1 MKPRLSIV
9 TPACN
14 EAANLPELHRRI
26 VAALEGCGLA
36 WEWIAVDD
44 HSEDETFA
52 VLTALARQDARVR
65 GVRLARNSGAHA
77 ALLCG
82 LAEALG
88 EAAVVL
94 AADLQDPPEI
104 VPELL
109 ARWRGGAQVVWAA
122 REDAPAFSRLYYRL
136 LRRLGGLERMPP
148 AGADFFLVER
158 AVIDALQRC
167 GERHTNVFALLL
179 WIGFRQE
186 TVTYAKQA
194 RRAGRSGWTWR
205 KKIRL
210 VLDSLTAFTHA
221 PLRLMSLLGVATA
234 LVGFF
239 YAVVVIANAL
249 AGRPPAGW
257 SSLMVVVLV
266 LGGAQMTMMG
276 VLGEYLWRALDE
288 ARRRPRFLIE
298 ARTPPGEGSGD
309 A

>member
-9 TPACN
+9 TPAFN
-14 EAANLPELHRRI
+14 EAANLPELHRRL
-26 VAALEGCGLA
+26 VAALDGCNLS

-44 HSEDETFA
+44 HSEDETFT
-52 VLTALARQDARVR
+52 VLTALARQDPRVR
-65 GVRLARNSGAHA
+65 GVRLARNSGSHS
-77 ALLCG
+77 ALFCG
-82 LAEALG
+82 LAEARG

-122 REDAPAFSRLYYRL
+122 RRGAPVFSRLYYL
-136 LRRLGGLERMPP
+136 ILRRLGGLERTPRT
-148 AGADFFLVER
+148 GADFFLADR
-158 AVIDALQRC
+158 AVMDAVLRF
-167 GERHTNVFALLL
+167 GEQHTSIFALLL

-186 TVTYAKQA
+186 TVSYEKDA
-194 RRAGRSGWTWR
+194 RREGRSGWTCR
-205 KKIRL
+205 KKVRL
-210 VLDSLTAFTHA
+210 VLDSLTTFTHT
-221 PLRLMSLLGVATA
+221 PLRQMSLLGVATA
-234 LVGFF
+234 LIGFL
-239 YAVVVIANAL
+239 YAAVVVANFF
-249 AGRPPAGW
+249 AGRSPTGW

-288 ARRRPRFLIE
+288 ARQRPRFLIE
-298 ARTPPGEGSGD
+298 ARTPSDERSGD

>member
-9 TPACN
+9 TPAFN
-14 EAANLPELHRRI
+14 EAANLPELHRRLT
-26 VAALEGCGLA
+26 AALEACGLQ

-52 VLTALARQDARVR
+52 VLTKLARQDARVR
-65 GVRLARNSGAHA
+65 GVRLARNSGSHA

-82 LAEALG
+82 LAEARG

-122 REDAPAFSRLYYRL
+122 RAGAPAFSRLYYL
-136 LRRLGGLERMPP
+136 ILRRLGGLERTPRT
-148 AGADFFLVER
+148 GADFFLADR
-158 AVIDALQRC
+158 AVLDAVRRF
-167 GERHTNVFALLL
+167 GEQHTSIFALLL

-186 TVTYAKQA
+186 TVSYEKDA

-205 KKIRL
+205 KKVRL

-239 YAVVVIANAL
+239 YAAVVVANAV

-298 ARTPPGEGSGD
+298 ARTPPDEGSGD